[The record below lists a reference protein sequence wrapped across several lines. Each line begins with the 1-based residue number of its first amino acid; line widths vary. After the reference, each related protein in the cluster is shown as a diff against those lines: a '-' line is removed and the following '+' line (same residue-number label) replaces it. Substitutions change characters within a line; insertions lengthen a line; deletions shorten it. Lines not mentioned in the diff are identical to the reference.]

1 MDGMDGMD
9 GMGPFVQELLADDDH
24 AHLHDVPLE
33 TTACNI
39 PLSEAK
45 GSTFQWKT
53 WGTSWTRPIDGPIL
67 PHTLPIKVG
76 IFWLA
81 MLYKLPESMRVYVF
95 FWVVGCDMGRRRFV
109 GLWACSVQN
118 IGLLNSW
125 KCARQTCQTMRI
137 LQSSFCRPFDKG
149 PPYGLIENV
158 FEPHM
163 YPRYIRKIHP

>member
-53 WGTSWTRPIDGPIL
+53 WGTRWTRPIDGPIL

-81 MLYKLPESMRVYVF
+81 MLYKLPESMRVYCICF
-95 FWVVGCDMGRRRFV
+95 FFGSWMRHGQAKIRRTLSMFGIKHWFTEFV
-109 GLWACSVQN
+109 KPVKPVANLAEFLLPPLWQRSA
-118 IGLLNSW
+118 LW
-125 KCARQTCQTMRI
+125 FDRKCT
-137 LQSSFCRPFDKG
+137 LW
-149 PPYGLIENV
+149 
-158 FEPHM
+158 
-163 YPRYIRKIHP
+163 